1 MATRSSAA
9 WRDRRPGRRARAP
22 AYCNFGGCVES
33 EVHLPRDAAPHKNI
47 TEWWY
52 YTGHVSDGVRSWGY
66 QVTIFQALI
75 GKASSSFA
83 YMCHVAVSDLVGGA
97 HYHIDSI
104 SVTPTQVGGDPVV
117 VAVDNCSIQLGGDG
131 HDHIRGIIP
140 EGKEKDHHPGSWTVE
155 LDLVPQKHPAMH
167 GGKGIEEFGEPDNF
181 SYYYSYTRMQASGT
195 VKTSEGE
202 FDVSGISWMDHQW
215 GDFNGN
221 AFKGW
226 DWWSMQFDDGY
237 EIMLSQVRDWNN
249 VLVGRMGTIVDP
261 QGNLTGLA
269 GLDAFG
275 VASKRSWA
283 SPHTDGIY
291 PLDWDV
297 TIGTMNF
304 SVQVR
309 TSIDD
314 QEMYNPIQN
323 YWEGAVTL
331 SGSRGGKAIKGVG
344 YVELTGYAT
353 DATDPKH

>member
-1 MATRSSAA
+1 MKTSIRHGCREFFLAAALASIFAIGPFYSCGDEDGEIFQTVDPCAGRTPVCDGDTIVGCLAGQETRTPCAS
-9 WRDRRPGRRARAP
+9 P

-52 YTGHVSDGVRSWGY
+52 YTGHVSDGVHSWGY

-75 GKASSSFA
+75 SKASSSFA
-83 YMCHVAVSDLVGGA
+83 YMCHVAVSDLVGGV

-104 SVTPTQVGGDPVV
+104 SVTPTQVGSDPVL

-167 GGKGIEEFGEPDNF
+167 GGKGIEEMGTPDNF
-181 SYYYSYTRMQASGT
+181 SYYYSYTRLQASGT

-202 FDVSGISWMDHQW
+202 FGVSGIGWMDHQW

-237 EIMLSQVRDWNN
+237 EIMLSQLRDWNN
-249 VLVGRMGTIVDP
+249 VVVGGMGTIVDP

-304 SVQVR
+304 SV
-309 TSIDD
+309 
-314 QEMYNPIQN
+314 
-323 YWEGAVTL
+323 
-331 SGSRGGKAIKGVG
+331 
-344 YVELTGYAT
+344 
-353 DATDPKH
+353 